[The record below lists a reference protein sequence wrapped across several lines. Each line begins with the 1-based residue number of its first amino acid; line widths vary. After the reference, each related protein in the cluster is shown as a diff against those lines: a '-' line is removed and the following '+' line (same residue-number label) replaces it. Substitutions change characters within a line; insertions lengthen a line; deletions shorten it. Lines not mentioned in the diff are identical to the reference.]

1 MLLHPELR
9 GVLQV
14 KFPSKVTSYKD
25 SSIALFPVI
34 LGYLEKRP
42 MTPSELYKKV
52 KGKTKGITEYMEILD
67 CLYVLHKIELEGGI
81 LRYVD

>member
-1 MLLHPELR
+1 M
-9 GVLQV
+9 

-34 LGYLEKRP
+34 LSLLEKKP

-52 KGKTKGITEYMEILD
+52 KSKTHEVTEYMEILD
-67 CLYVLHKIELEGGI
+67 CLYVLNKIELDGGV
-81 LRYVD
+81 LRYAD

>member
-1 MLLHPELR
+1 M
-9 GVLQV
+9 

-25 SSIALFPVI
+25 NSIALFPVV
-34 LGYLEKRP
+34 LSRLENCP

-52 KGKTKGITEYMEILD
+52 KGKTHGVTEYMEILD
-67 CLYVLHKIELEGGI
+67 CLFILNKIELDGGV